1 MSPASLSPAKR
12 DFCLPLFC
20 TCPCPVSTRVWDWWG
35 SGRFLLGLSSFGCQN
50 WGEGRTSSR
59 LWSRVP
65 RKSGPCEERSWEGL
79 KQKYNII
86 VYGIKNGR
94 AIPKQDRQRPKTGK
108 FLNAIWIP
116 VLFPNFWVVSI
127 DFFLVSFMPFSYNWV
142 YERRSSQLRLLFWC
156 FRMSNDKSEHS
167 TTRNIS
173 SVLRWH
179 SKPVTHILPAY
190 NGDLKNRLVWHSACV
205 RLSYGLLFKC
215 CI

>member
-1 MSPASLSPAKR
+1 MWIHH
-12 DFCLPLFC
+12 CEYNC
-20 TCPCPVSTRVWDWWG
+20 VV
-35 SGRFLLGLSSFGCQN
+35 LSSFRQTNQLTKMVGLSQN
-50 WGEGRTSSR
+50 KTDN
-59 LWSRVP
+59 V
-65 RKSGPCEERSWEGL
+65 
-79 KQKYNII
+79 QK
-86 VYGIKNGR
+86 
-94 AIPKQDRQRPKTGK
+94 PEK

-142 YERRSSQLRLLFWC
+142 YKRRSSQLRLLFWC